1 MISPWI
7 NTRDC
12 QQKTL
17 EEEAKV
23 EPRLKTRLG
32 WRHLAK
38 KMDVFKSVIK
48 AEQQPSPWTQYKN
61 VKIEK
66 VELEKKKAEYTEEQL
81 KAIATAKINSTDGST
96 DGKQPNGGAGTYIE
110 DANGGEVATYEEP
123 AGALCSSYGGE
134 CVAMLRACKWIRE
147 KEQRKGE

>member
-1 MISPWI
+1 MEKNYDITMDKYQRLPAEDP
-7 NTRDC
+7 RRR
-12 QQKTL
+12 TL
-17 EEEAKV
+17 EAKV

-81 KAIATAKINSTDGST
+81 KTIATAKINSYVVNYRIFTDGST
-96 DGKQPNGGAGTYIE
+96 DGKQTNGGAGTYIE
-110 DANGGEVATYEEP
+110 DADGREVATYEEP
-123 AGALCSSYGGE
+123 AGALCSSYG
-134 CVAMLRACKWIRE
+134 
-147 KEQRKGE
+147 